1 MKKILIVFIF
11 LMMFILPVSAK
22 SDKLKK
28 KTTVFARALVEFSSL
43 YPEKNYKVET
53 LEPIVIDG
61 THYIQGGAYISGVVS
76 RVYPPQHGKKSAYF
90 EFVPTS
96 IIYNDEPVEGF
107 EPASYICEINEY
119 STKGGVK
126 KRVLKVVVDKTF
138 GMFTKGIAFIE
149 GVYSGDNGY
158 RLKNGV
164 KRVYDQSFVS
174 NVQLGQEININ
185 KNDYVV
191 LKFKKRNY

>member
-53 LEPIVIDG
+53 LEPIVVDG

-76 RVYPPQHGKKSAYF
+76 RVYPPQHAKKSAYF

-96 IIYNDEPVEGF
+96 IIYNDE
-107 EPASYICEINEY
+107 
-119 STKGGVK
+119 
-126 KRVLKVVVDKTF
+126 
-138 GMFTKGIAFIE
+138 
-149 GVYSGDNGY
+149 
-158 RLKNGV
+158 
-164 KRVYDQSFVS
+164 
-174 NVQLGQEININ
+174 
-185 KNDYVV
+185 
-191 LKFKKRNY
+191 